1 MRNLKSQLCQ
11 FAVMLAIFAVAFG
24 NLVPLAMAAD
34 QPLTAKADSVTIMPD
49 VNGNTYVRIIITEK
63 RSLNG
68 VSYDKSIPVMFFGKP
83 PRFVFKCYVEDK
95 MLVDKAK
102 GIKEGDT
109 FKAIVTP
116 REYQGRES
124 YTALSLL

>member
-1 MRNLKSQLCQ
+1 MRNFKSQLCQ

-68 VSYDKSIPVMFFGKP
+68 VSYDKSIPVMFFGK
-83 PRFVFKCYVEDK
+83 K
-95 MLVDKAK
+95 LVDKAK